1 MAAFES
7 LLIAVL
13 ALWGCLSFC
22 YALRVP
28 VLPGILI
35 RHNKFQALVNWT
47 MFAKALD
54 PASPPTEVELSFRDR
69 NAAGWPGDWTPVRL
83 GYPSPWRSF
92 LWLPERRII
101 RRIEDLSNDIKYYAE
116 ATPPAAK
123 TIRAELSILEAYLQT
138 IHPLLPGNE
147 REVRINMRATSG
159 WAGGSEARGEGS
171 EEGER
176 IVFSFCAQVHG

>member
-1 MAAFES
+1 MAAFEN

-13 ALWGCLSFC
+13 AGWAIASFC
-22 YALRVP
+22 FAFRA
-28 VLPGILI
+28 PGLHAILA
-35 RHNKFQALVNWT
+35 RHNEFQALVHWT

-54 PASPPTEVELSFRDR
+54 PASSPTEVEISFRDR

-83 GYPSPWRSF
+83 DYPSPWRSF

-101 RRIEDLSNDIKYYAE
+101 RRIEELSNDVKLYAE

-138 IHPLLPGNE
+138 IHPLLAGNE
-147 REVRINMRATSG
+147 REVRLVEREASG
-159 WAGGSEARGEGS
+159 CAGGSEARGEGS
-171 EEGER
+171 AGGGR
-176 IVFSFCAQVHG
+176 IVFSICAQVHG